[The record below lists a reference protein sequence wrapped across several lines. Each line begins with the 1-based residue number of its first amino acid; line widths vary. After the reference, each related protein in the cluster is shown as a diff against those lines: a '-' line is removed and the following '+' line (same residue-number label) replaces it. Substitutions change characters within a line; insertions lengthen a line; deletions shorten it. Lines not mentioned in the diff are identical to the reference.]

1 MDKNILVSEIMSTDL
16 ITLNLNDQLEDAKKI
31 FKENTIRHIPIV
43 KNKEIIGMLSYADI
57 LKVSFPDLSNDEK
70 SIETYVYDMFTIE
83 QVMTKN
89 LYLVSADSTV
99 KDIVELLTTK
109 EFHALPVVQDG
120 ELVGIVTTRDLMS
133 FLLTLL

>member
-1 MDKNILVSEIMSTDL
+1 MSTDL

-120 ELVGIVTTRDLMS
+120 ELVGIVTTKDLMS

>member
-120 ELVGIVTTRDLMS
+120 ELVGIVTTKDLMS

>member
-120 ELVGIVTTRDLMS
+120 ELVGIVTNKDLMS